1 MNRSELQSITGRR
14 VSAAEASGGISNLCI
29 YDCLECVLDKLGA
42 KGKVLDFGAGK
53 GLLIQRLRKR
63 RRFSLYA
70 GVDIMR
76 RPPALDASIAWYVQ
90 DLNEPTNFNDG
101 SWDVIVSAEVIEHLE
116 NPRATVREW
125 ARLLKPGGLLV
136 FSTPNNESLRS
147 IMSLIFRGHYADFS
161 DSSYPAHITPLL
173 RKDIERIMQ
182 EARCGSTKVYFT
194 NNGRIP
200 KLTRFSWQSL
210 SLGLCRGVRF
220 SDNIVI
226 SACKI

>member
-1 MNRSELQSITGRR
+1 MEI
-14 VSAAEASGGISNLCI
+14 VGGWGGGGGGVGGGGWGFFFNDTATTEIYTLSLHDALPIS
-29 YDCLECVLDKLGA
+29 
-42 KGKVLDFGAGK
+42 
-53 GLLIQRLRKR
+53 
-63 RRFSLYA
+63 
-70 GVDIMR
+70 
-76 RPPALDASIAWYVQ
+76 
-90 DLNEPTNFNDG
+90 TNFNDG

-194 NNGRIP
+194 NNGRDR
-200 KLTRFSWQSL
+200 KS
-210 SLGLCRGVRF
+210 V
-220 SDNIVI
+220 V
-226 SACKI
+226 